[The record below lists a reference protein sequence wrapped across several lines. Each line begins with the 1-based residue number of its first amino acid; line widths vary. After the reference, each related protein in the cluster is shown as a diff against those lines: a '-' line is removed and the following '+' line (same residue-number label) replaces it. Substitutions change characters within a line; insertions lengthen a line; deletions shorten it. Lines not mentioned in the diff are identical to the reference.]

1 MKEREKFGSRLGFIL
16 VSAGCAVGLG
26 NVWKFPY
33 VCGKNGG
40 AIFILIYLAF
50 LIVMGYP
57 IMVSE
62 FSVGRASRSS
72 CATSFKVLEK
82 EGTHWHNYGYFG
94 MLGNY
99 MLMMFWAVIAII
111 AAFVICSFGVQKGVE
126 KITKIMMVCL
136 LLLIAVLAIHSL
148 TLKGA
153 MKGVRFYLVPNV
165 DNIKDVGIVNVVFEA
180 MKQAFFTLSI
190 GIGAMAIFG
199 SYIDKDRSLS
209 GESVSIIAIDTFVAL
224 MAGLII
230 IPACFAYNIEPGQ
243 GPSLIFITLPTVFN
257 QMALGKLWSILF
269 FVFMS
274 FAAMSTVIAVFENII
289 SFAMDLFNIS
299 RKKAVAI
306 NIVLITL
313 LSAPCAFGF
322 NKLDFIQ
329 LIGKGTT
336 IMDFEDFIVS
346 SNLLP
351 IGSLIYILFCV
362 CKNGFGWDNFI
373 KEADEGEGMK
383 FPSNKVV
390 KFYMTYILPVL
401 IIAIYLIGYYG
412 TFSEQGKTTLGIWMC
427 VAVIPLLFVLW
438 LVLGKGKDNRQ

>member
-243 GPSLIFITLPTVFN
+243 GPSLIFIKLPTVFN

>member
-1 MKEREKFGSRLGFIL
+1 
-16 VSAGCAVGLG
+16 
-26 NVWKFPY
+26 
-33 VCGKNGG
+33 
-40 AIFILIYLAF
+40 
-50 LIVMGYP
+50 
-57 IMVSE
+57 
-62 FSVGRASRSS
+62 
-72 CATSFKVLEK
+72 
-82 EGTHWHNYGYFG
+82 
-94 MLGNY
+94 
-99 MLMMFWAVIAII
+99 
-111 AAFVICSFGVQKGVE
+111 
-126 KITKIMMVCL
+126 MMVCL

-165 DNIKDVGIVNVVFEA
+165 DNIKDAGIVNVVFEA

-243 GPSLIFITLPTVFN
+243 GPSLIFIKLPTVFN

-336 IMDFEDFIVS
+336 IMDLDGITLS
-346 SNLLP
+346 KRLM
-351 IGSLIYILFCV
+351 
-362 CKNGFGWDNFI
+362 
-373 KEADEGEGMK
+373 KEKE
-383 FPSNKVV
+383 
-390 KFYMTYILPVL
+390 
-401 IIAIYLIGYYG
+401 
-412 TFSEQGKTTLGIWMC
+412 
-427 VAVIPLLFVLW
+427 
-438 LVLGKGKDNRQ
+438 